1 MVIKWEP
8 PSFDPKPAFSS
19 SADVSL
25 SPAELKTPVVPLPSV
40 EEIEAIR
47 NAAYQEAH
55 EKGYQEGLSKGLESG
70 RQQGTEAGARAG
82 YQQAYDDASQEIKS
96 LSTALNE
103 ILSALK
109 GMPEAISAPLNEL
122 AYDIAIRIAGK
133 ESMERGPF
141 VAAVQEALMRLPR
154 PGENLFLR
162 IRAEEVQVW
171 KKMVEDPG
179 LPFVCTIL
187 LDSEVPS
194 GHAYVELGGAKIDIG
209 YEARLA
215 IIRTA
220 LGLSQDRKVAEDN

>member
-8 PSFDPKPAFSS
+8 PSFDPKPTPSLAGSDTSS
-19 SADVSL
+19 LAAPIV
-25 SPAELKTPVVPLPSV
+25 PVTPLPSI

-47 NAAYQEAH
+47 QAAHQEAH
-55 EKGYQEGLSKGLESG
+55 DQGYQEGLLKGQELG
-70 RQQGTEAGARAG
+70 HQQGTEAGARAG
-82 YQQAYDDASQEIKS
+82 YQQAYDDAAKDIKK
-96 LSTALNE
+96 LTTALND
-103 ILSALK
+103 ILLSVK
-109 GMPEAISAPLNEL
+109 GMPEAIAAPLNEL
-122 AYDIAIRIAGK
+122 AYDIAVRIAGR

-141 VAAVQEALMRLPR
+141 VAAVQEALMRLPQ

-162 IRAEEVQVW
+162 IRAEEVEIW
-171 KKMVEDPG
+171 KKIVEDPG

-187 LDSEVPS
+187 LDSEVPD

-220 LGLSQDRKVAEDN
+220 LGLSQVKNTSENH